1 MITLHDSSL
10 QQGTT
15 FTTSGRMVLDPH
27 LASAQVSEEING
39 AFTLTLA
46 WPLGALGMVAEGDI
60 VATPVPG
67 IGRQGFRITTLEAT
81 SDQLITA
88 TCTHITSDLASNVI
102 VDRAAVN
109 RTASEALA
117 YLLSSLSA
125 PHPFTAGPAT
135 SMGYR
140 TTARWVRK
148 TGLEALVDDE
158 VGLLSRWG
166 GEIIRDNTRITWV
179 SARGRDRGAS
189 VWEGKNLTG
198 LTVTRDT
205 TSLATRIL
213 PVGFDGLTL
222 PEVFVDSPRIT
233 DYPHPYIRV
242 MSFEQIKAAKD
253 PANPGEGELPR
264 DEALAA
270 LRDAAR
276 ALFDVEHVDQ
286 PALVIEAE
294 MAPDQVG
301 LEQVLIGDRVTVHAD
316 AYGLQASARI
326 TGYTFNPLTGTYESL
341 TLATHPSVVAARTL
355 TGQIKALTAHAATRA
370 EDTAMALIS
379 ANGSNTVYY
388 QADEPAGARLGDTW
402 FQDVGD
408 GAVAIWVYQTT
419 TTGEPGWVQV
429 AGDITAAAISAEL
442 AHTRTEI
449 AQISTDLGGRITQMN
464 SEFDAEVASVR
475 TDMQAGFDQA
485 VQQAQALEEDINS
498 AISQVRADFQAGDAA
513 NGQAVHDLSAR
524 VDDAIAKARADFG
537 DKDKELTDRI
547 NQMDTDFDA
556 AYQALEGEV
565 DGKVGAGG
573 VIAAI
578 NASPEVELI
587 AGKRLHVT
595 GQALIDT
602 AVIKTSMIADAAIT
616 NAKIGAVDAA
626 KITTG
631 YLDAARI
638 KAASISSDKLSIAAG
653 FITTAMI
660 ADTAITSAKIASLD
674 AAKITSGYI
683 SAARIAASS
692 ITSDKLS
699 IAAGFITTAMIAD
712 AAITSAK
719 VASLDAGKITTGTL
733 SAARIGAGSIT
744 SDKLTIAAGF
754 IKTAMIA
761 DAAITSAKIGSLDA
775 GKITTGTL
783 SAARI
788 GSRSITADKLAS
800 NAIQVGLAGW
810 SNTIRITPYSIS
822 WYDGSTLEG
831 QITSQGMAFWYGTR
845 KIGRIGEQYK
855 KDYPDVRGITNALE
869 HTGDFVDWAYKASST
884 ATVFTTMLT
893 LDPKGKFWGQ
903 SGIHLGSSLRTHGWA
918 FYTAGNRSITLQDVT
933 LNGLGTFPGWS
944 SSNNLAK
951 IAFHTYDVMVVT
963 NGSYYNMT
971 RLFDRV
977 KDLMSRVNALISLLN
992 QGWIKTIRDAGG
1004 GRVTWEYYSNTGW
1017 QTMSTSLT

>member
-1 MITLHDSSL
+1 MITLHHPDL
-10 QQGTT
+10 QPGTT

-39 AFTLTLA
+39 AFTLHLS

-60 VATPVPG
+60 VAAPIPG
-67 IGRQGFRITTLEAT
+67 IARQGFRITTLEAT
-81 SDQLITA
+81 SDQLMTA
-88 TCTHITSDLASNVI
+88 TCTHITSDLGSNVI
-102 VDRAAVN
+102 VDKAAVN

-117 YLLSSLSA
+117 YLLASLSA

-135 SMGYR
+135 SIGYR

-189 VWEGKNLTG
+189 VWEGKNLTA

-222 PEVFVDSPRIT
+222 PEVFIDSPRIT

-242 MSFEQIKAAKD
+242 VSFDQIKAAKD

-276 ALFDVEHVDQ
+276 GLFSVEHVDQ

-316 AYGLQASARI
+316 TYGLQASARI

-341 TLATHPSVVAARTL
+341 TLATNPSVVAARTL
-355 TGQIKALTAHAATRA
+355 TGQIKALTAQAAARA
-370 EDTAMALIS
+370 EDTAIALIS

-388 QADEPAGARLGDTW
+388 QATEPAGARLGDTW

-408 GAVAIWVYQTT
+408 GTVAIWVYQTT
-419 TTGEPGWVQV
+419 SQGTPGWVQV

-442 AHTRTEI
+442 AQTRTEI
-449 AQISTDLGGRITQMN
+449 AQINTDLNGRITQMD
-464 SEFDAEVASVR
+464 SEFDAAIASVR
-475 TDMQAGFDQA
+475 TDMQAGIKDA
-485 VQQAQALEEDINS
+485 KDD
-498 AISQVRADFQAGDAA
+498 VRALSDAVNGALAAAKADVDTKDAA
-513 NGQAVHDLSAR
+513 LN
-524 VDDAIAKARADFG
+524 
-537 DKDKELTDRI
+537 DRI
-547 NQMDTDFDA
+547 TQMNTDFDT
-556 AYQALEGEV
+556 AYQALTGELG
-565 DGKVGAGG
+565 GKVAVSG

-587 AGKRLHVT
+587 AGKRLHIT

-602 AVIKTSMIADAAIT
+602 TVIKTSMIADAAIT

-626 KITTG
+626 KVTTG

-638 KAASISSDKLSIAAG
+638 KAASISSDKLVIANG

-660 ADTAITSAKIASLD
+660 ADAAITSAKIGSVD
-674 AAKITSGYI
+674 AGKITSGYI

-699 IAAGFITTAMIAD
+699 IAAGYITTAMIKD

-733 SAARIGAGSIT
+733 NAARIGAGSIT

-754 IKTAMIA
+754 ITTAMIA

-822 WYDGSTLEG
+822 WYDGSNLEG
-831 QITSQGMAFWYGTR
+831 QITSQGMTFWYGTR
-845 KIGRIGEQYK
+845 KIGWIGEQYK
-855 KDYPDVRGITNALE
+855 KDYPDIRGITNALDWQ
-869 HTGDFVDWAYKASST
+869 GDFVDWAYKQSST
-884 ATVFTTMLT
+884 ASTFTTLLT

-903 SGIHLGSSLRTHGWA
+903 SGIHLGTSLRTHGWA

-933 LNGLGTFPGWS
+933 LNGLGTFPGWA

-951 IAFHTYDVMVVT
+951 IAFHTYDVMIVS

-977 KDLMSRVNALISLLN
+977 KDLMGRVTALISLLN

-1017 QTMSTSLT
+1017 QTMSTNLT

>member
-1 MITLHDSSL
+1 MITLHDPDL
-10 QQGTT
+10 QQDTT

-39 AFTLTLA
+39 AFTLSLS
-46 WPLGALGMVAEGDI
+46 WPLGELSMVAEGDI
-60 VATPVPG
+60 VAAPVPG
-67 IGRQGFRITTLEAT
+67 MARQGFRITTLEAT
-81 SDQLITA
+81 SDQLVTA
-88 TCTHITSDLASNVI
+88 TCTHITSDLSTNVI

-109 RTASEALA
+109 RTGSEALA

-135 SMGYR
+135 SIGYR

-222 PEVFVDSPRIT
+222 PEVFIDSPRLG
-233 DYPHPYIRV
+233 DYAHPYIRV
-242 MSFEQIKAAKD
+242 VSFDQVKAAKD

-264 DEALAA
+264 DEALAV

-276 ALFDVEHVDQ
+276 GLFSVEHVDQ

-316 AYGLQASARI
+316 SYGLQASARI
-326 TGYTFNPLTGTYESL
+326 TGYTFNPLAGVYESL
-341 TLATHPSVVAARTL
+341 TLATNPSVVAARSL
-355 TGQIKALTAHAATRA
+355 TGQIKALTAQATARA
-370 EDTAMALIS
+370 EDTAIALIS

-419 TTGEPGWVQV
+419 SQGTPGWVQV

-442 AHTRTEI
+442 AQTRTEI
-449 AQISTDLGGRITQMN
+449 AQINTDLTGRITQMD
-464 SEFDAEVASVR
+464 SEFDAAIASVR
-475 TDMQAGFDQA
+475 TDMQAGIKDA
-485 VQQAQALEEDINS
+485 KDE
-498 AISQVRADFQAGDAA
+498 VRALSDAVDGALAAAKADVDTKDAA
-513 NGQAVHDLSAR
+513 LN
-524 VDDAIAKARADFG
+524 
-537 DKDKELTDRI
+537 DRI
-547 NQMDTDFDA
+547 TQMNTDFDA
-556 AYQALEGEV
+556 AYQALTGEV
-565 DGKVGAGG
+565 DGKVAVSG

-578 NASPEVELI
+578 NSSPEVELI
-587 AGKRLHVT
+587 AGKRLHIT

-638 KAASISSDKLSIAAG
+638 KAASISSDKLVIAAG

-660 ADTAITSAKIASLD
+660 ADAAITSAKIASLD

-699 IAAGFITTAMIAD
+699 IAAGYVTTAMIKD

-733 SAARIGAGSIT
+733 NAARIGAGSIT

-754 IKTAMIA
+754 ITTAMIA

-869 HTGDFVDWAYKASST
+869 YTGDFVDWAYKASST

-977 KDLMSRVNALISLLN
+977 KDLMSRVNALIGLLN

-1004 GRVTWEYYSNTGW
+1004 GRVTWEYFSNTG
-1017 QTMSTSLT
+1017 QSTMSTSLT

>member
-1 MITLHDSSL
+1 MITLHTPTL
-10 QQGTT
+10 QPGDTY
-15 FTTSGRMVLDPH
+15 TTSGRMVLDPH

-60 VATPVPG
+60 VAAPVPG
-67 IGRQGFRITTLEAT
+67 MARQGFRITTLEAT
-81 SDQLITA
+81 SDQLMTA

-102 VDRAAVN
+102 VDKAAVN

-125 PHPFTAGPAT
+125 PHPFTAGAAT

-166 GEIIRDNTRITWV
+166 GEIIRDNTRLTWV

-222 PEVFVDSPRIT
+222 PEVFIDSPRIT
-233 DYPHPYIRV
+233 EYPHPYIRV
-242 MSFEQIKAAKD
+242 VSFDQIKAAKD

-276 ALFDVEHVDQ
+276 ALFSVEHVDA

-316 AYGLQASARI
+316 SYGLQASTRI
-326 TGYTFNPLTGTYESL
+326 TGYTFNPLAGVYESL
-341 TLATHPSVVAARTL
+341 TLATNPSVVAARSL
-355 TGQIKALTAHAATRA
+355 TGQIKALTTQAATRA
-370 EDTAMALIS
+370 EDTAIALIS

-419 TTGEPGWVQV
+419 SQGTPGWVQV
-429 AGDITAAAISAEL
+429 AGDITAAALSAEL
-442 AHTRTEI
+442 AQTRTEI
-449 AQISTDLGGRITQMN
+449 AQINTDLTGRITQMDT
-464 SEFDAEVASVR
+464 EFDAAIASVR
-475 TDMQAGFDQA
+475 TDMQAG
-485 VQQAQALEEDINS
+485 
-498 AISQVRADFQAGDAA
+498 DAA
-513 NGQAVHDLSAR
+513 ATQAAAELGSR
-524 VDDAIAKARADFG
+524 IDADIAAARADFESADQELASTVDQKFAQVKGLAEFAGQMAVTTSRTYTISTRDPQTSDGTGKPVNAIWEVRTSVG
-537 DKDKELTDRI
+537 DGGTALRRWRWTGSAWVALKAGPEFIGDNAITRAHI
-547 NQMDTDFDA
+547 GDA
-556 AYQALEGEV
+556 AIG
-565 DGKVGAGG
+565 
-573 VIAAI
+573 
-578 NASPEVELI
+578 
-587 AGKRLHVT
+587 
-595 GQALIDT
+595 T
-602 AVIKTSMIADAAIT
+602 AEIADA
-616 NAKIGAVDAA
+616 
-626 KITTG
+626 
-631 YLDAARI
+631 
-638 KAASISSDKLSIAAG
+638 
-653 FITTAMI
+653 
-660 ADTAITSAKIASLD
+660 AITSAKIASLD

-699 IAAGFITTAMIAD
+699 IAAGYITTAMIKD

-719 VASLDAGKITTGTL
+719 IGSVDAGKITTGTL
-733 SAARIGAGSIT
+733 NAARIGAGSIT
-744 SDKLTIAAGF
+744 SDKLTIATGF
-754 IKTAMIA
+754 ITTAMIA

-845 KIGRIGEQYK
+845 KIGWIGEQYK

-869 HTGDFVDWAYKASST
+869 YTGDFVDWAYKQSST
-884 ATVFTTMLT
+884 ATVYTTVLS

-933 LNGLGTFPGWS
+933 LNGLGTFPGWA

-977 KDLMSRVNALISLLN
+977 KDLMGRVNALIGLLN
-992 QGWIKTIRDAGG
+992 QGWIKNIRDAGG
-1004 GRVTWEYYSNTGW
+1004 GRVTWEYFSNTGW
-1017 QTMSTSLT
+1017 QTMSTNLT

>member
-1 MITLHDSSL
+1 MITLHHPDL
-10 QQGTT
+10 QPGTT

-39 AFTLTLA
+39 AFTLHLS

-60 VATPVPG
+60 VAAPIPG
-67 IGRQGFRITTLEAT
+67 MARQGFRITTLEAT
-81 SDQLITA
+81 SDQLMTA
-88 TCTHITSDLASNVI
+88 TCTHITSDLGSNVI
-102 VDRAAVN
+102 VDKAAVN

-117 YLLSSLSA
+117 YLLASLSA

-135 SMGYR
+135 SIGYR

-189 VWEGKNLTG
+189 VWEGKNLTA

-222 PEVFVDSPRIT
+222 PEVFIDSPRIT

-242 MSFEQIKAAKD
+242 VSFDQIKAAKD

-276 ALFDVEHVDQ
+276 GLFSVEHVDQ

-316 AYGLQASARI
+316 TYGLQASARI

-341 TLATHPSVVAARTL
+341 TLATNPSVVAARTL
-355 TGQIKALTAHAATRA
+355 TGQIKALTAQAAARA
-370 EDTAMALIS
+370 EDTAIALIS

-388 QADEPAGARLGDTW
+388 QTTEPAGARLGDTW

-408 GAVAIWVYQTT
+408 GTVAIWVYQTT
-419 TTGEPGWVQV
+419 SQGTPGWVQV

-442 AHTRTEI
+442 AQTRTEI
-449 AQISTDLGGRITQMN
+449 AQINTDLNGRITQMD
-464 SEFDAEVASVR
+464 SEFDAAIASVR
-475 TDMQAGFDQA
+475 TDMQAGIKDA
-485 VQQAQALEEDINS
+485 KDD
-498 AISQVRADFQAGDAA
+498 VRALSDAVNGALAAAKADVDTKDAA
-513 NGQAVHDLSAR
+513 LN
-524 VDDAIAKARADFG
+524 
-537 DKDKELTDRI
+537 DRI
-547 NQMDTDFDA
+547 TQMNTDFDT
-556 AYQALEGEV
+556 AYQALTGELC
-565 DGKVGAGG
+565 GKVAVSG

-587 AGKRLHVT
+587 AGKRLHIT

-616 NAKIGAVDAA
+616 SAKIGSVDA
-626 KITTG
+626 G
-631 YLDAARI
+631 
-638 KAASISSDKLSIAAG
+638 
-653 FITTAMI
+653 
-660 ADTAITSAKIASLD
+660 
-674 AAKITSGYI
+674 KITSGYI

-699 IAAGFITTAMIAD
+699 IAAGYITTAMIKD

-733 SAARIGAGSIT
+733 NAARIGAGSIT

-754 IKTAMIA
+754 ITTAMIA

-822 WYDGSTLEG
+822 WYDGSNLEG
-831 QITSQGMAFWYGTR
+831 QITSQGMTFWYGTR
-845 KIGRIGEQYK
+845 KIGWIGEQYK
-855 KDYPDVRGITNALE
+855 KDYPDIRGITNALDWQ
-869 HTGDFVDWAYKASST
+869 GDFVDWAYKQSST
-884 ATVFTTMLT
+884 ASTFTTLLT

-903 SGIHLGSSLRTHGWA
+903 SGIHLGTSLRTHGWA

-933 LNGLGTFPGWS
+933 LNGLGTFPGWA

-951 IAFHTYDVMVVT
+951 IAFHTYDVMIVS

-977 KDLMSRVNALISLLN
+977 KDLMGRVNALISLLN

-1017 QTMSTSLT
+1017 QTMSTNLT